1 VSAATPLGN
10 KLRLQER
17 WRRFSVALDFALGLL
32 AALAALHL
40 VGLAIVAV
48 VALPLV
54 AGCTLSLGIERL
66 RSRRG

>member
-1 VSAATPLGN
+1 
-10 KLRLQER
+10 
-17 WRRFSVALDFALGLL
+17 L

-54 AGCTLSLGIERL
+54 AGCTLSLGNERL